1 MVPVWLL
8 VTRGADGA
16 PRWRP
21 EANETRGSLRSSQVK
36 PGVHSVARPGSA
48 AGLSGRGHR
57 FSVVSMISCRPGQAA
72 AELACPA
79 LPGPVCPRPGVRS
92 GSVPR
97 KASRLPPAPRS
108 GRVWLAGA
116 QGSIAPKP
124 LPEAQT
130 LPANG
135 AQVTGGHDVCR
146 WGSPKAIT
154 RSPWPRWP
162 ADGQAGRWQ
171 SWRGPVYGGCGPHAP
186 RAGGGRLGVVGHV
199 HR

>member
-1 MVPVWLL
+1 MCGQSWHVPLLGDRWSTLPYSGYADMVPVWLL

-16 PRWRP
+16 PQWRP

-108 GRVWLAGA
+108 G
-116 QGSIAPKP
+116 SIRACGRIWCTRMHFL
-124 LPEAQT
+124 LPEARI
-130 LPANG
+130 LPVNDAL
-135 AQVTGGHDVCR
+135 VD
-146 WGSPKAIT
+146 
-154 RSPWPRWP
+154 
-162 ADGQAGRWQ
+162 
-171 SWRGPVYGGCGPHAP
+171 
-186 RAGGGRLGVVGHV
+186 
-199 HR
+199 